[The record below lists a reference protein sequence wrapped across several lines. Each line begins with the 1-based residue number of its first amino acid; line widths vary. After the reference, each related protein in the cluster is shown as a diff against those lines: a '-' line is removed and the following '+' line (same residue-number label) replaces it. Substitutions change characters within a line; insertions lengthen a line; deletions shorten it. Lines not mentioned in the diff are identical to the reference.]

1 MNCAKTTYKPLCH
14 VMDKINHTVVSK
26 TICIVNLRSMLLH
39 ITADTISQ
47 KNDFIGNKEYIVRK
61 KVWQG
66 ISFSQFIF
74 HGESITES
82 YV

>member
-1 MNCAKTTYKPLCH
+1 M
-14 VMDKINHTVVSK
+14 MDKINHTVVSK

-39 ITADTISQ
+39 ITSDTISQ
-47 KNDFIGNKEYIVRK
+47 KNDFIGNKEYTVR
-61 KVWQG
+61 KVWQR

-74 HGESITES
+74 YGKYITET